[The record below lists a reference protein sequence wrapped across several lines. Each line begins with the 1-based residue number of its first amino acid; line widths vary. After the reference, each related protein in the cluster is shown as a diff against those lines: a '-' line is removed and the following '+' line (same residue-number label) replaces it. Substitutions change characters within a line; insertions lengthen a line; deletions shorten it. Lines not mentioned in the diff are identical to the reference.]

1 MDRVLKELDTMVSR
15 TLHGERLG
23 RCVSNWMLD
32 YGWDADELVQ
42 LDIRQFEED
51 DVSDTDEFRKRRIL
65 GKEKRYVWVWPFK
78 A

>member
-1 MDRVLKELDTMVSR
+1 
-15 TLHGERLG
+15 
-23 RCVSNWMLD
+23 MLD

-51 DVSDTDEFRKRRIL
+51 DVSDTDEFRKCHIL
-65 GKEKRYVWVWPFK
+65 GKERRYVWVWPFK